1 MRVRVHT
8 ATNGISQ
15 IHTYGGGLENQ
26 VNHWEN
32 LGFETITEFSHG
44 HHARAGGGSDTF
56 NFVDIDNVRDTI
68 VGRLEDFDPSRDE
81 IRIEGLLLDLN
92 NLPANVR
99 VVAFNGA
106 HNDPGTAPQ
115 PWLLIETPAGGHI
128 FYALEGARIDMNGN
142 GGSNGH
148 QHEQHF
154 LTLPHMP
161 DFDTLPDID
170 FVDPVNVVPE
180 GVTADGGLVI
190 NDVDTDEDEVL
201 AVITGSAAGDAIG
214 AGLNDDTVHGQ
225 QGNDVIWGG
234 SGSDAV
240 FGGEGADSLHGG
252 SGDDLLVGGNQA
264 DNGRSDAGADLLTG
278 GAGSDEIRGGGGH
291 DTLEGGD
298 GHDRLVGDWGADYL
312 AGDAGNDTLI
322 SNSGVDT
329 VLGGA
334 GDDWISSGNGADIID
349 GGRGDDYAIGRSGTD
364 IIDGGAGN
372 DSLFG
377 SAGADTISGGSG
389 NDYVSAGSAWDVVF
403 GDSGHD
409 TLEGNFGSDALSGEG
424 GNDSL
429 LGGTGDDT
437 LSGGAGNDTLLGNQG
452 RDILDGGAGDDLLR
466 GGTLA
471 DEFHFDLGGGTDTI
485 QDFENFQ
492 DELHIATGLVDGMTD
507 GRDIV
512 DTYASVVEG
521 DTVFDFTDGT
531 TLILEGQT
539 DVAALYDNVFAV

>member
-81 IRIEGLLLDLN
+81 IRIEGVLLDLN

-349 GGRGDDYAIGRSGTD
+349 GGEGDDFAIGRTGTD
-364 IIDGGAGN
+364 SINGGAGN
-372 DSLFG
+372 DSLYG
-377 SAGADTISGGSG
+377 SAGIDTITGGTG
-389 NDYVSAGSAWDVVF
+389 DDYVSAGSAWDLVF
-403 GDSGHD
+403 GNSGND
-409 TLEGNFGSDALSGEG
+409 TLEGNFGSDFVSGGE
-424 GNDSL
+424 GNDSI

-437 LSGGAGNDTLLGNQG
+437 LAGGDGSDTILGNQG
-452 RDILDGGAGDDLLR
+452 RDVIDGGTGNDLLR

-471 DEFHFDLGGGTDTI
+471 DEFHFGVNGGTDTI

-492 DELHIATGLVDGMTD
+492 DALHLDASLVGGRTD
-507 GRDIV
+507 GQDIV
-512 DTYASVVEG
+512 DTYATVVG
-521 DTVFDFTDGT
+521 SDTVFTLDDGT
-531 TLILEGQT
+531 TIILEGET
-539 DVAALYDNVFAV
+539 DLTLLYDNVFVV